1 MASEGLINVRQ
12 LCAVGGF
19 AQAHRRLPSGSV
31 WLYIRRD
38 IESVELRR
46 EGKGRRGNAMLE
58 PRSVVT
64 RLQLGD
70 DGDVRLLFSIRFQ
83 V

>member
-1 MASEGLINVRQ
+1 
-12 LCAVGGF
+12 
-19 AQAHRRLPSGSV
+19 
-31 WLYIRRD
+31 
-38 IESVELRR
+38 
-46 EGKGRRGNAMLE
+46 MLE